1 MKFTFNPGLSLF
13 LVILFA
19 FQPVALCAT
28 VPRDCP
34 HLPESRLGADCCFVS
49 AAPVSPVPRNP
60 VQPALY
66 IAPDTPFQAVRKVAQ
81 PGIVVHTDPPIRPPK
96 RSVLFR
102 QLLI

>member
-1 MKFTFNPGLSLF
+1 MKFNFSPGLSLF

-28 VPRDCP
+28 VAQDCP
-34 HLPESRLGADCCFVS
+34 HSPESRPGADCCFVS

-66 IAPDTPFQAVRKVAQ
+66 IAPDTPIQAAMKVSQ
-81 PGIVVHTDPPIRPPK
+81 PGIVVHIDPSIRPPK